1 MTTKAKKEDIIKK
14 FGKEATDT
22 GKAEVQVALLTER
35 INELTEHLDRH
46 KKDNSSRRGLI
57 KLVSK
62 RRKILSYLSKTDISR
77 YRQVL
82 AQLSL
87 RK

>member
-1 MTTKAKKEDIIKK
+1 MINKGKKEEIIKK
-14 FGKEATDT
+14 FGEEAANT

-35 INELTEHLDRH
+35 ITELTEHLLKH

-62 RRKILSYLSKTDISR
+62 RRKVLSWLARTDITR
-77 YRQVL
+77 YRQIL

>member
-35 INELTEHLDRH
+35 INELTEHLERH

-77 YRQVL
+77 YRAVL

>member
-1 MTTKAKKEDIIKK
+1 MTTKGKKEDIIKK
-14 FGKEATDT
+14 FGEDAANT
-22 GKAEVQVALLTER
+22 GKPEVQVALLTER
-35 INELTEHLDRH
+35 INELTEHLDKH

-62 RRKILSYLSKTDISR
+62 RRKLLSYLSKTDISR
-77 YRQVL
+77 YRQIL